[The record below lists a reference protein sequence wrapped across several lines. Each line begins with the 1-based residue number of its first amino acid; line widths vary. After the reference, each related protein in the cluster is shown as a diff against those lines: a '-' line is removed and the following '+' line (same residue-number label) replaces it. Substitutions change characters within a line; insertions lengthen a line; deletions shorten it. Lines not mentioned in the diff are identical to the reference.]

1 MKNIIDSRLGLRIT
15 GDTIEDIKIDC
26 LEKKYGFYIDE
37 SYFPEEDGEVMIDD
51 KLVPFKAGDVI
62 IVYNIWNRV
71 NSKEVDRKTVIIPN
85 TEQFAIALKNSI
97 NEII

>member
-1 MKNIIDSRLGLRIT
+1 
-15 GDTIEDIKIDC
+15 
-26 LEKKYGFYIDE
+26 
-37 SYFPEEDGEVMIDD
+37 MIDG
-51 KLVPFKAGDVI
+51 KLVPFKAGDVV

>member
-1 MKNIIDSRLGLRIT
+1 
-15 GDTIEDIKIDC
+15 
-26 LEKKYGFYIDE
+26 
-37 SYFPEEDGEVMIDD
+37 MIDN

-85 TEQFAIALKNSI
+85 TEQLAITLKNSI